1 MAAGGGVGA
10 LTHARL
16 YRIRMRDATR
26 CGCQASHEAPG
37 QGRHH
42 HGLRRIA
49 QSRGA
54 PRLSGCCAA
63 GQYLQYARRLNF
75 LAIGQMLNFGRLS
88 MIRSWLVCAP
98 LVAFVACGHSEQRN
112 ENQALSQ
119 IEGFP
124 FPIYVQETS
133 DRVWRDVGIEALA
146 IMGASDDD
154 ILLRAGSI
162 VGTADGSSYILDYG
176 DLLIKHFDATGR
188 LVRTYGH
195 GGGEGPGEFG
205 NPMPVSVDA
214 DGNVIVPD
222 SYQRSITR
230 FGPGGEVL
238 ETFRSALGL
247 SRMAITEDGRHYFM
261 LEAHAR
267 DAHMF
272 GTALGPDQPLHTF
285 GTSDLERLGLG
296 GEIVAV
302 GSDVV
307 YSPTYYGFI
316 VRFSASGDVV
326 YARETM
332 DQVEPPTFET
342 LEIMGGTAMRFKS
355 RTPAKYSLAYS
366 GGSLYL
372 ESRALSAGRD
382 STVVD
387 VLAADDGSYRYSFEV
402 PGRWRELDVAGN
414 YLFALGDTLG
424 TVFELRP

>member
-1 MAAGGGVGA
+1 M
-10 LTHARL
+10 
-16 YRIRMRDATR
+16 
-26 CGCQASHEAPG
+26 
-37 QGRHH
+37 
-42 HGLRRIA
+42 
-49 QSRGA
+49 
-54 PRLSGCCAA
+54 
-63 GQYLQYARRLNF
+63 NF

-88 MIRSWLVCAP
+88 MIRRWLACAP

-176 DLLIKHFDATGR
+176 DLVVKHFDVAGR

-195 GGGEGPGEFG
+195 GAGEGPGEFG
-205 NPMPVSVDA
+205 NPMPVSVDG

-230 FGPGGEVL
+230 FGPGAEVL
-238 ETFRSALGL
+238 ETFRPAFGL
-247 SRMAITEDGRHYFM
+247 SRMAITEDGRHYLM

-272 GTALGPDQPLHTF
+272 GTTRRLDEPLHTF

-302 GSDVV
+302 GGDVV
-307 YSPTYYGFI
+307 YSPTYYGFL

-372 ESRALSAGRD
+372 ESRVLSAGRD
-382 STVVD
+382 ITVVD

-402 PGRWRELDVAGN
+402 PGRWRDLDVAGN